1 MAMRK
6 LNNNFN
12 VIGKTIKN
20 LRFEKNISQSDLAR
34 DLELLGIS
42 MHKNDIQL
50 IENNKR
56 TVKDFELW
64 GFAQVFNVGI
74 KYFFQDIQKYL

>member
-1 MAMRK
+1 MGTRK

-12 VIGKTIKN
+12 VISEN
-20 LRFEKNISQSDLAR
+20 LKKIRFEKELSQSDLAR
-34 DLELLGIS
+34 ELELLGIS

-50 IENNKR
+50 IESNKR

-64 GFAQVFNVGI
+64 GFSRVLNVDI
-74 KYFFQDIQKYL
+74 SYFFQDIQNYF